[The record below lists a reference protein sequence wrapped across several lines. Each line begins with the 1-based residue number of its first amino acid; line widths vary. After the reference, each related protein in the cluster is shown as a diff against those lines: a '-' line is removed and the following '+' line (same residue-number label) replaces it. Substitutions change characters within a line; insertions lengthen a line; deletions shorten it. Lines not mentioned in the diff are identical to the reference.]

1 MDYSK
6 AKELLKLQQEAQK
19 IQNELSNTHIEAE
32 VDGVVLTFDGQMKCV
47 AVVIEDDSILK
58 DKAKLEK
65 AIQEAANKG
74 LKKSQE
80 IAADKM
86 KGIMGSMGL
95 DLPPGFQG

>member
-6 AKELLKLQQEAQK
+6 AKDLLKLQQEASK
-19 IQNELSNTHIEAE
+19 IQNELSNIHIEAE
-32 VDGVVLTFDGQMKCV
+32 VDWFVVTIDWQMK
-47 AVVIEDDSILK
+47 VIKVEIENLELLK

-65 AIQEAANKG
+65 AAVDAINKG

-86 KGIMGSMGL
+86 KDVMWSMGL
-95 DLPPGFQG
+95 NFPWM

>member
-6 AKELLKLQQEAQK
+6 AKELLKLQQEATK

-32 VDGVVLTFDGQMKCV
+32 VDGVVITFDGQLKCV
-47 AVVIEDDSILK
+47 AVVVENPEVLK
-58 DKAKLEK
+58 DTARTEK
-65 AIQEAANKG
+65 AILEATNKG

-95 DLPPGFQG
+95 DLPPGFAN